1 MSRRGFSLVEM
12 LVSIV
17 AVTLVLDVGG
27 TMLVS
32 MRRSAQADGQAPVLV
47 DLACDRLRRELVT
60 PARVEGTTLVTAQA
74 RWQLDGK
81 ILKRNGVTL
90 CRIDSATWTLTAG
103 KLTVHL
109 QPPHLPAREIVA
121 CQ

>member
-1 MSRRGFSLVEM
+1 MGRQGMSLIEVLV
-12 LVSIV
+12 LIV
-17 AVTLVLDVGG
+17 VVTLVLDMGG

-32 MRRSAQADGQAPVLV
+32 VRRSAQAVGQAPVLV
-47 DLACDRLRRELVT
+47 DLACDRLRRELVA
-60 PARVEGTTLVTAQA
+60 PARVEGSTLVTAQA

-103 KLTVHL
+103 TLTVHL